1 VIDKETTELAE
12 TIAKKLQEIK
22 NAEKEKVTFQ
32 EEMKRLHEEISYLKE
47 RINKLDSLI
56 TSTKYEITHKLN
68 EQSVVGQSV
77 LRVVNS
83 GD

>member
-1 VIDKETTELAE
+1 
-12 TIAKKLQEIK
+12 
-22 NAEKEKVTFQ
+22 
-32 EEMKRLHEEISYLKE
+32 MKRLHEEISYLKE